1 MPNLSVCSSCPF
13 GNDGLGLPEEATPP
27 ILRWNARRDLAVS
40 DRKKE
45 TQYEDKQ

>member
-1 MPNLSVCSSCPF
+1 
-13 GNDGLGLPEEATPP
+13 
-27 ILRWNARRDLAVS
+27 LRWNARRDLAVS